1 MVSISIMFAI
11 LFVSVISFEV
21 RPLSH
26 QLSTRSK
33 YLTSFATKSDH
44 SEEQIHSTSE
54 LPQTIRDNTRNHLN
68 RLTLSNA
75 FAVAFAV
82 AMPVLTSALPA
93 AAAVGTVESTY
104 LDSSNGFS
112 VLVEPGWSIM
122 PRKTPTATL
131 LQYAPEEVLF
141 TGSRFNEGGGASS
154 LSVTRTNAVRLLK
167 DFEVEWWFAPL
178 NSMKDLGSADLI
190 AGLLILQR
198 QGEVSSNRIYAAII
212 LKLINSLDQH
222 FH

>member
-1 MVSISIMFAI
+1 MVSISIMFA
-11 LFVSVISFEV
+11 LLWVSAISLKV
-21 RPLSH
+21 RPLSN
-26 QLSTRSK
+26 QLSTHSK
-33 YLTSFATKSDH
+33 YLISFATRGDH
-44 SEEQIHSTSE
+44 SEEQIYSTSE
-54 LPQTIRDNTRNHLN
+54 LPKTIRDNTHNNLK
-68 RLTLSNA
+68 RLALSNA
-75 FAVAFAV
+75 FAAAFAV
-82 AMPVLTSALPA
+82 AAPVVTMTLPA

-104 LDSSNGFS
+104 VDSSNGFS

-154 LSVTRTNAVRLLK
+154 LSVTRTNAIRLLK

-198 QGEVSSNRIYAAII
+198 QGEVCSNRIYPTII
-212 LKLINSLDQH
+212 VELPDSLD
-222 FH
+222 